1 MLSSMS
7 GQFLETFPEAQMSLQ
22 RFGREEAQRFKW
34 IQSEKE
40 GRDLGDQAIKL
51 WVLQHWNGFLRQRWL
66 EHLQGKTCWIELQK
80 EDFGL
85 LQRRFRTSPLI
96 NPILDRLKVLKENLD
111 IILWAQ
117 DFFSLSEMQDVLDI
131 LEELDVN
138 SCRIRCEFD
147 PRKELAGGSKQLA
160 ELLRESGFPEASP
173 RS

>member
-7 GQFLETFPEAQMSLQ
+7 GQFIATFPEAQMSLQ
-22 RFGREEAQRFKW
+22 RYGQEEAQRFKW

-40 GRDLGDQAIKL
+40 GWDLGDQAIKL
-51 WVLQHWNGFLRQRWL
+51 WVLQHWNGFLRQRWI

-85 LQRRFRTSPLI
+85 LQRRFRTSSVI

-117 DFFSLSEMQDVLDI
+117 DVFSLNEVQEVLDI

-147 PRKELAGGSKQLA
+147 PRKEQAGGSKQLA
-160 ELLRESGFPEASP
+160 ESLR
-173 RS
+173 